1 MVNLS
6 IQKRPSVHASGVK
19 IRRYYFSNL
28 VKSTFIFDH
37 FYDSLVFF
45 TLKHQFQYFLRKK
58 GFFNFSLDKT
68 YLESI
73 IYTKKLIASK
83 LKNKE
88 ILPAHIPH
96 AEELISYLEGV
107 AKKVE
112 SALRSVKFEKISNFG
127 RDQIN
132 ELTKALKKEIKK
144 SKISKEL
151 YAAILF
157 KLIDAGTVKYDLEL
171 TGENKAALGASFC
184 EFMSL
189 KVSRGDDCYQEFRKY
204 SESNIDS
211 ELLSFIDSL
220 IKEKKENPKK
230 E

>member
-6 IQKRPSVHASGVK
+6 IQKKPSVHASGVK

-73 IYTKKLIASK
+73 IYTKELIESK
-83 LKNKE
+83 LKSRE

-96 AEELISYLEGV
+96 AEKLISYLEEI

-112 SALRSVKFEKISNFG
+112 SALRSVKFEKISNFS

-132 ELTKALKKEIKK
+132 ELTKALKQEFKK
-144 SKISKEL
+144 SKISKKL

-157 KLIDAGTVKYDLEL
+157 KLVDEGIVKYDKEL
-171 TGENKAALGASFC
+171 NGETKASLGASFC

-189 KVSRGDDCYQEFRKY
+189 KVSRGGDCYQEFRKY
-204 SESNIDS
+204 SELNIDS
-211 ELLSFIDSL
+211 ELLSFIDAF
-220 IKEKKENPKK
+220 IKDKKENPKK